1 MIIIVHYFF
10 VVVVEN
16 HSFKSYES
24 KLFIVDNTKIFFIKE
39 LRIHLMKMAKKLKR
53 LSFGIGSQ
61 EMSLS
66 LR

>member
-24 KLFIVDNTKIFFIKE
+24 KLFIDDNSKIFFIKE
-39 LRIHLMKMAKKLKR
+39 LRIHLIKMAKKLKR
-53 LSFGIGSQ
+53 LSFGI
-61 EMSLS
+61 
-66 LR
+66 RR